1 MTRPPKTSAR
11 LSSLTNNAVIDL
23 SKKQLLGLSTPVNYV
38 VLTNILLIIAS
49 RFVYS
54 AITDRDSEYVV
65 VPILQMLVFILPAM
79 LYLWL
84 GGANSMSASRLRLRV
99 PRFSHLTL
107 IVAATMMLITGG
119 LLLSIIF
126 GGIDSL
132 RSNFSLYETFVSKNG
147 RGFGNTVYL
156 VFAYALLPAVCE
168 EMTYRSLLC
177 SEYESRGFL
186 CSVGV
191 SALFFGILHLNA
203 RMLPVYIFAGI
214 LLALTMY
221 ATRSVLCSIAVH
233 FLYNLFCIFSQ
244 PLVTTFYRST
254 SSAGLF
260 VVLVIL
266 LFMLSA
272 ALFCFS
278 ASRLYAKYAKAKKQ
292 PPYPTGLSAGE
303 TLRKVLIT
311 LCDLPTSISIV
322 LFFITVFTK

>member
-1 MTRPPKTSAR
+1 M
-11 LSSLTNNAVIDL
+11 IDL
-23 SKKQLLGLSTPVNYV
+23 SKRQLLGLSTPVNYV
-38 VLTNILLIIAS
+38 VLSNIILIIAS
-49 RFVYS
+49 RFIYS

-65 VPILQMLVFILPAM
+65 VPILQMLVFVLPAM
-79 LYLWL
+79 LFLWL
-84 GGANSMSASRLRLRV
+84 GGASSMSASRLRIRI
-99 PRFSHLTL
+99 PRFSHILL
-107 IVAATMMLITGG
+107 ILAATFMLITGG
-119 LLLSIIF
+119 LLLSMIF

-132 RSNFSLYETFVSKNG
+132 RNNFSLYETFVSKNG
-147 RGFGNTVYL
+147 RGFGNTAYL

-168 EMTYRSLLC
+168 EMTYRSLLG
-177 SEYESRGFL
+177 SEYESRGIV
-186 CSVGV
+186 CAVGV
-191 SALFFGILHLNA
+191 SALLFGILHLNA
-203 RMLPVYIFAGI
+203 PMLPVYIFAGI

-278 ASRLYAKYAKAKKQ
+278 ASRLYVKYAKANKT
-292 PPYPTGLSAGE
+292 PPYPTDLSWQDTASGIL
-303 TLRKVLIT
+303 TTV
-311 LCDLPTSISIV
+311 CDLPTALSLVIFV
-322 LFFITVFTK
+322 ITVIFFK

>member
-1 MTRPPKTSAR
+1 M
-11 LSSLTNNAVIDL
+11 IDL
-23 SKKQLLGLSTPVNYV
+23 SKKQLLGLSAPVNYV
-38 VLTNILLIIAS
+38 VLTNIVLIIAS

-54 AITDRDSEYVV
+54 AITNRDSEFVV

-79 LYLWL
+79 LFLWL
-84 GGANSMSASRLRLRV
+84 AGTDSMSASKLRIRILRL
-99 PRFSHLTL
+99 SHIPL

-119 LLLSIIF
+119 LLLSMIF

-132 RSNFSLYETFVSKNG
+132 RNNFSLYETFVSKNG
-147 RGFGNTVYL
+147 RGTGNTLYL
-156 VFAYALLPAVCE
+156 IFTYALLPAVCE
-168 EMTYRSLLC
+168 ETTYRSLLS
-177 SEYESRGFL
+177 SEYEG
-186 CSVGV
+186 CGIACAIGV
-191 SALFFGILHLNA
+191 SALLFGILHLNA
-203 RMLPVYIFAGI
+203 HMLPVYIFAGL

-292 PPYPTGLSAGE
+292 PPYPIGLSAKE
-303 TLRKVLIT
+303 TLHGVLTT
-311 LCDLPTSISIV
+311 LCNLPTAISLV
-322 LFFITVFTK
+322 LFLVTVFTK